1 MKNEKNK
8 NYINRLSRIEGQ
20 IRGISTMIEEGRK
33 YDDVVMQMLS
43 VVSALKGLSSI
54 MIKAHLTEE
63 VLPNLSEKEL
73 ENLEETLNWLDKVK

>member
-43 VVSALKGLSSI
+43 VVSALKGLSSTI
-54 MIKAHLTEE
+54 IKAHLTEE